1 MPTKPKTVA
10 VAATGDM
17 IFNAIRNNASQNF
30 RAMTPAAT
38 ADTKSAIAIG
48 NIITANPVLQNE
60 FINALVN
67 RVALTLI
74 TSKLYK
80 NPWNFFKK
88 GFVELGET
96 VEEVFVNICKVQE
109 YDVTKSETDVFK
121 RTVPDVRSAF
131 HILNYRKKYP
141 ITIQNDELRLAFLS
155 WGALESLIAKIVESA
170 YTAAN
175 YDEFITMKY
184 LLAKRILNGQMN
196 VAAISPIT
204 TANIKDAVISIK
216 NESNMLEFLSADNNL
231 AGVYNATPKSEQY
244 ILLSSNF
251 DATMDV
257 EVLAAAFNMSKADFV
272 GNRVLVDSFGK
283 MDNARLAEL
292 FSDDPNYV
300 AITDAEQTAL
310 DAIPAVIVDR
320 DFFMIFDNLEQFTE
334 QYNGSGLYWN
344 YWLHTWKTFSS
355 SPFANNVLFA
365 AGTPSITSVT
375 VSPATAT
382 LSAGAEMQLS
392 VAVVSA
398 NFASK
403 AVSWTSSDE
412 NVTVTP
418 NGKVLVGT
426 GAAETVTIT
435 ATSVFDST
443 KKGTCTLTI
452 DS

>member
-17 IFNAIRNNASQNF
+17 IFNAIRNNASTNF
-30 RAMTPAAT
+30 RSAVPAAT
-38 ADTKSAIAIG
+38 ADKQSAIAIG

-60 FINALVN
+60 FINALIN
-67 RVALTLI
+67 RVARTLI
-74 TSKLYK
+74 TSKLYQ
-80 NPWNFFKK
+80 NPWYFFKK

-96 VEEVFVNICKVQE
+96 VEEVFVNLCKVQE
-109 YDVTKSETDVFK
+109 YDVTKAETDVFK

-155 WGALESLIAKIVESA
+155 WGALENMIAKIVESA

-175 YDEFITMKY
+175 YDEFLTMKY
-184 LLAKRILNGQMN
+184 LLARRILNGQMN

-204 TANIKDAVISIK
+204 SASIKDAVISIK

-231 AGVYNATPKSEQY
+231 AGVYNATPKLEQY
-244 ILLSSNF
+244 ILISSKF

-292 FSDDPNYV
+292 FADDPGYT
-300 AITDAEQTAL
+300 AITDVEQTAL

-344 YWLHTWKTFSS
+344 YWLHVWKTFST

-375 VSPATAT
+375 VSPTTAK
-382 LSAGAEMQLS
+382 LSVGAEMQLS
-392 VAVVSA
+392 VTVVSA

-403 AVSWTSSDE
+403 AVTWSSSDE

-418 NGKVLVGT
+418 NGRVFVGT
-426 GAAETVTIT
+426 GAANSVTIT
-435 ATSVFDST
+435 ATSVFDSS
-443 KKGTCTLTI
+443 KSGTCTITI